1 MLKINE
7 IDVYYHKT
15 CALRGLTIE
24 VRPGEIVTL
33 IGANGAGKSTLL
45 RAISGLEKVS
55 AGSIE
60 FEGRNILE
68 LSPDRI
74 VRLGIAHV
82 PEGRRIFGRL
92 TVMEN
97 LRLGSYIRRDRKA
110 IVHDLER
117 IFSLFPVL
125 RDRRWQYAGTLSGGE
140 QQMLAIARALLAKPK
155 LLLLDEPSLGL
166 APAVVDSVFDV
177 ITEIRKLGVTIL
189 MVEQNARMALMIA
202 DRGYVLETGS
212 IVHQGTSHELLTD
225 ELIAKAYLG

>member
-97 LRLGSYIRRDRKA
+97 LRLGSYIRRDKKA

-125 RDRRWQYAGTLSGGE
+125 RDRRSQYAGTLSGGE